1 MVLNIKYKMTIII
14 PVFNEFDNLDRI
26 KDSFLDYLTKSNTK
40 SQILFIDDGST
51 DDSFI
56 KISKICNENEDFKYI
71 KFQKNCGLSS
81 ALKAG
86 IDFCTTDLMGYIDAD
101 LQTSP
106 FDFDILL
113 NDIDNFEAVIGYR
126 EKRKDTL
133 SKKIQSLIANSIR
146 RALINDEIIDTG
158 CPLKVIKTKTAK
170 KIPFFDGM
178 HRFLPALIQLQGGRV
193 KQVPVQHFKR
203 IAGKSKFNIL
213 NRSVK
218 PLLDAFAYRWM
229 RSRYINYTIDKT
241 NLSV

>member
-1 MVLNIKYKMTIII
+1 MVLNIKYKMTIIV

-26 KDSFLDYLTKSNTK
+26 EATFLEYLNKSKTR
-40 SQILFIDDGST
+40 SQVLFIDDGST
-51 DDSFI
+51 DGSFT
-56 KISKICNENEDFKYI
+56 KILEICNANTDFKYI

-81 ALKAG
+81 AIKAG
-86 IDFCTTDLMGYIDAD
+86 IDFCTTDLIGYIDAD

-106 FDFDILL
+106 FDFDVLL
-113 NDIDNFEAVIGYR
+113 QDIEYYEAVIGYR
-126 EKRKDTL
+126 GKRKDTI

-158 CPLKVIKTKTAK
+158 CPLKVIKTETAK

-193 KQVPVQHFKR
+193 KQVPVQHFER